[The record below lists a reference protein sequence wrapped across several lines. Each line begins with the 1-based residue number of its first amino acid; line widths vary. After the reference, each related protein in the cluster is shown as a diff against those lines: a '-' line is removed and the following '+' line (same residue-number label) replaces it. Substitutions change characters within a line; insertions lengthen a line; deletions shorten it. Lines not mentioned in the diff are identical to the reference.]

1 MNDHTAGVL
10 EGLGYSLRLL
20 RREKHSAASKKIAER
35 ILEILECGA
44 SDFEFR
50 MRATG

>member
-1 MNDHTAGVL
+1 MDDFTKGAL

-20 RREKHSAASKKIAER
+20 RREKQFAASKKIGER

-50 MRATG
+50 MRAIA